1 VDKPGVKPKRPWF
14 SAGPTAKRPGWSS
27 QALPHDLLGRGIRA
41 PEVVERFA
49 HGIRLTKAVLEV
61 PEDWVLAYLP
71 GSDTGAVEAA
81 MWNMLGQ
88 RPVQV
93 MAFENFGKQWAVD
106 ARDHLKLDDLE
117 LLEAP
122 WGQLPDLGR
131 VDPDKDL
138 VFPWNGTTSGVRV
151 PNADFISKDRTGLAI
166 CDATSAA
173 FAMAIDYSRLDVVT
187 FSFQKALGGEA
198 GIGVAALSPRAVER
212 LDTYEP
218 PRAVPKVLRLR
229 DAKGFDRALA
239 TGSMINTF
247 SLWTLEDWI
256 DALEWAQSVGG
267 LSELIRRTDAN
278 AAALQAWV
286 ERTDWIESLAV
297 DPATR
302 STTSVCL
309 KIVDPR
315 VTALDEA
322 GRQAFVKRM
331 KGLLE
336 AEGAAFDVESHRNA
350 PAGLRL
356 WCGCTVETEDV
367 VAATPW
373 LDWAFGAAMAE
384 MPLGTS
390 RF

>member
-1 VDKPGVKPKRPWF
+1 MTKPNVKPARPWF

-27 QALPHDLLGRGIRA
+27 QGLPHDLLGRGIRA

-49 HGIRLTKAVLEV
+49 HGLRLTREVLEV
-61 PEDWVLAYLP
+61 PDDWVLVYVP
-71 GSDTGAVEAA
+71 GSDTGAVEAV
-81 MWNMLGQ
+81 MWSVLGE

-93 MAFENFGKQWAVD
+93 LAWENFGQEWAKD
-106 ARDHLKLDDLE
+106 ARDHLKLDPE
-117 LLEAP
+117 VISAP
-122 WGQLPDLGR
+122 WGELPDLSR
-131 VDPDKDL
+131 VDPNKDL
-138 VFPWNGTTSGVRV
+138 VFPWNGTTAGVRV
-151 PNADFISKDRTGLAI
+151 PDADFISKDREGLAI

-198 GIGVAALSPRAVER
+198 GIGVAALSPRAVAR
-212 LDTYEP
+212 LDSYEP

-229 DAKGFDRALA
+229 GGTGDSGGFDRALA
-239 TGSMINTF
+239 TGTMINTF
-247 SLWTLEDWI
+247 SIWTIEDWI
-256 DALEWAQSVGG
+256 DALDWAKSIGG
-267 LSELIRRTDAN
+267 LGELIARTDRN
-278 AAALQAWV
+278 AQALFDWV
-286 ERTDWIESLAV
+286 ARTDWIEPLAV
-297 DPATR
+297 VPETR

-322 GRQAFVKRM
+322 GRHAFVKRM
-331 KGLLE
+331 KSLLE

-373 LDWAFGAAMAE
+373 LEWAFTTAVDE
-384 MPLGTS
+384 LS
-390 RF
+390 R

>member
-1 VDKPGVKPKRPWF
+1 MDKPSVKPGRPWF

-49 HGIRLTKAVLEV
+49 HGLRLTKAVLEV

-122 WGQLPDLGR
+122 WGELPDLSR

-151 PNADFISKDRTGLAI
+151 PNADFIAKDRAGLAI

-173 FAMAIDYSRLDVVT
+173 FAMAIDFSRLDVVT

-212 LDTYEP
+212 LDSFVP
-218 PRAVPKVLRLR
+218 PRPVPKVLRLR
-229 DAKGFDRALA
+229 DGKGFDRALA
-239 TGSMINTF
+239 TGTMINTF
-247 SLWTLEDWI
+247 SVWTLEDWI

-286 ERTDWIESLAV
+286 ERTDWIESLAL

-322 GRQAFVKRM
+322 GRQAFVKRR

-373 LDWAFGAAMAE
+373 LDWAFAVAVAE
-384 MPLGTS
+384 L
-390 RF
+390 